1 MRDCDVLCATCAAK
15 GRSTRCSWVGK
26 LEEALLVLL
35 RDGGAASRCD
45 AFDVIAFNFG
55 ALSMCGASGAE
66 MWRLCSAGGSKG
78 RGVLAGGSDR
88 RESLTKPPRLLTKP
102 LDCSLNL

>member
-1 MRDCDVLCATCAAK
+1 M
-15 GRSTRCSWVGK
+15 
-26 LEEALLVLL
+26 LVLL

-55 ALSMCGASGAE
+55 ALSMCGASGTE

-78 RGVLAGGSDR
+78 RGALAGGSHP
-88 RESLTKPPRLLTKP
+88 SLNRAKP
-102 LDCSLNL
+102 LDC